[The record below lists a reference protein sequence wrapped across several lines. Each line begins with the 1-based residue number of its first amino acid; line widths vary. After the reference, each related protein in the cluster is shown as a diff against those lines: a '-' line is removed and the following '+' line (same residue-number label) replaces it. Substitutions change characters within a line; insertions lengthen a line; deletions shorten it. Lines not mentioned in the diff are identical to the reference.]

1 MSRVGASEVNLLSD
15 IYVTNYTSIMIL
27 ECILT
32 CNYIHTFFLPRQVKN
47 QNESRGQQSNSE
59 DILKG
64 PEGKLSPL
72 QALFSPPGLQQMQQF
87 LQQVAN
93 NNGGSGGTP
102 TGTGGPGFNP
112 AQLHHFMQQQQ
123 TFLNHHQVK
132 KPRIITLAQKPT
144 FYPEIIKKN

>member
-1 MSRVGASEVNLLSD
+1 M
-15 IYVTNYTSIMIL
+15 
-27 ECILT
+27 
-32 CNYIHTFFLPRQVKN
+32 KN

-93 NNGGSGGTP
+93 NNGGTGGTP

-123 TFLNHHQVK
+123 TFLNHHQVN
-132 KPRIITLAQKPT
+132 TLGQKST
-144 FYPEIIKKN
+144 FCPEMTKNLMFEKCEF

>member
-1 MSRVGASEVNLLSD
+1 MVSFVLQYPE
-15 IYVTNYTSIMIL
+15 
-27 ECILT
+27 
-32 CNYIHTFFLPRQVKN
+32 
-47 QNESRGQQSNSE
+47 
-59 DILKG
+59 G

-93 NNGGSGGTP
+93 NNGGTGGTP

-132 KPRIITLAQKPT
+132 KPRIIHWGKNSIYPKIHILKISFLTEFT
-144 FYPEIIKKN
+144 F